1 LGSDTAI
8 ADMAE
13 NINQNLDLEKILATL
28 ANLPKPEAQP
38 YQDQQQPY
46 EPYQSHQGYQEAQKP
61 YPSNQS
67 DLYQQPAD
75 PRLAGRSA
83 LQHRHPPP
91 KPQDRVSSP
100 FIDPSTIT
108 EWKQGLR
115 CVSNISSQ
123 NPDFAPAVRKVGYTS
138 YDILY
143 AALTYMS
150 VDERPRVKHQVLG
163 SWAQKPH

>member
-1 LGSDTAI
+1 
-8 ADMAE
+8 MAE
-13 NINQNLDLEKILATL
+13 NIDQNLDLEKILATL

-46 EPYQSHQGYQEAQKP
+46 EPYQSHQGYQDAQQP
-61 YPSNQS
+61 YSSNQS
-67 DLYQQPAD
+67 NLYQQPAD

-83 LQHRHPPP
+83 LQHRHQPP

-115 CVSNISSQ
+115 CVSKIASQ

-138 YDILY
+138 CVILY
-143 AALTYMS
+143 AVLTYMS
-150 VDERPRVKHQVLG
+150 VDERSRVERQVLG
-163 SWAQKPH
+163 GRTQEPH

>member
-1 LGSDTAI
+1 
-8 ADMAE
+8 MAE
-13 NINQNLDLEKILATL
+13 DIGQNLDLEKILATL
-28 ANLPKPEAQP
+28 ANLPKPVPQP

-46 EPYQSHQGYQEAQKP
+46 EPYQSHQGYQDDQQP
-61 YPSNQS
+61 YSSGQNNP
-67 DLYQQPAD
+67 YQQPAD

-115 CVSNISSQ
+115 CVSKIASQ
-123 NPDFAPAVRKVGYTS
+123 NPDFSPAVRKVGYMFCMNP
-138 YDILY
+138 YML
-143 AALTYMS
+143 LTHRS
-150 VDERPRVKHQVLG
+150 VNERSRVKRQVLG
-163 SWAQKPH
+163 GWTQEPY